1 MMSARRWELRTV
13 LRLLWPPAL
22 AVATLS
28 YALESSSAASARVPV
43 FMFFSLIYELASAAP
58 GTRTGYAV
66 DLGSLALD
74 RCHLAQVSIITYLI
88 EDYLFRK
95 KGKRSRIECGGNKIN
110 LS

>member
-1 MMSARRWELRTV
+1 MGVANSVAASLAPGFGRSYIELR
-13 LRLLWPPAL
+13 A
-22 AVATLS
+22 
-28 YALESSSAASARVPV
+28 SSSAASARVPV